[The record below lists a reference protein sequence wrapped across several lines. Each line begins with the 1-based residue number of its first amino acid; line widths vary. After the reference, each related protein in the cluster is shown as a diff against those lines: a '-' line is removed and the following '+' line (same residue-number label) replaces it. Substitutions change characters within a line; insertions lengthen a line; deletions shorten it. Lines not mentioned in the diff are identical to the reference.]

1 MIKTD
6 VHILLV
12 EDTES
17 DALLIQR
24 QISKIDPS
32 YKVQV
37 VDSLNN
43 VQVAI
48 KTFNPQLILSDYN
61 LPTCTGMEVLE
72 LVRAKSPTAV
82 FVFITGTL
90 QDEELAAE
98 TILNGADGFI
108 LKKHINKLS
117 SKLLPYIEK
126 IKNRPVIVQN
136 TRNRIKQ
143 SSDLINDIKDYME
156 DINKENISHQE
167 RISKIREHL
176 EKMKKSL

>member
-1 MIKTD
+1 MATE

-12 EDTES
+12 EDTDS
-17 DALLIQR
+17 DAVLITR
-24 QISKIDPS
+24 QIHKVDKD

-37 VDSLNN
+37 VDNLKNLE
-43 VQVAI
+43 VAI
-48 KTFNPQLILSDYN
+48 KTFNPQLIISDYN

-72 LVRAKSPTAV
+72 LVREQSPSAV
-82 FVFITGTL
+82 FLFVTGTL

-108 LKKHINKLS
+108 LKKHINVLAPKLA
-117 SKLLPYIEK
+117 PYIDK

-143 SSDLINDIKDYME
+143 STDLVNDIKQYM
-156 DINKENISHQE
+156 DAINEENITHQE
-167 RISKIREHL
+167 RIAKIREHL
-176 EKMKKSL
+176 EKIKKSL